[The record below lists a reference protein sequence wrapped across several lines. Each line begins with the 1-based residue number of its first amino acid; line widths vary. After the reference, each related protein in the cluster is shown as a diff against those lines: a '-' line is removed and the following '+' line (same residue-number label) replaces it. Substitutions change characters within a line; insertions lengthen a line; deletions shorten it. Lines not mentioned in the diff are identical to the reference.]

1 MVKASGSSDNV
12 VSFPEIDSFM
22 SDRSTA
28 EYRWA
33 KQVTFDG
40 NLTAMNARSL
50 LIEDE
55 WRRLASSVRQVFPGL
70 LTYGAN
76 FDEFFDVSWWSSVD
90 LLGINAYFPLR
101 GSLRPGQSD
110 GSLLKELQVRKASTQ
125 SVHLEDR
132 PDVVRPLT

>member
-1 MVKASGSSDNV
+1 MDKASGSSDNV

-40 NLTAMNARSL
+40 NITAMNARSL

-70 LTYGAN
+70 LTYGGA
-76 FDEFFDVSWWSSVD
+76 
-90 LLGINAYFPLR
+90 AP
-101 GSLRPGQSD
+101 SLSPIASP
-110 GSLLKELQVRKASTQ
+110 SL
-125 SVHLEDR
+125 
-132 PDVVRPLT
+132 

>member
-1 MVKASGSSDNV
+1 MHTHSASSFYITEGTLRHGTSGLTRCAVRVQYWRMDKASGSSDNV

-40 NLTAMNARSL
+40 NITAMNARSL

-70 LTYGAN
+70 LTYGGA
-76 FDEFFDVSWWSSVD
+76 
-90 LLGINAYFPLR
+90 AP
-101 GSLRPGQSD
+101 SLSPIASP
-110 GSLLKELQVRKASTQ
+110 SL
-125 SVHLEDR
+125 
-132 PDVVRPLT
+132 